1 MRFPRK
7 TFVLGGLVSAAAALI
22 IFQSSAPPPPSDPDF
37 DFTQDPPIAEKY
49 WVKKLAEP
57 NDQYNMLMKIQ
68 YLPDDRLEELPVL
81 NIHYADGD
89 ESYVAFHDDGE
100 AGDSIAGDFIYSA
113 YIMQDIESFR
123 TGISD
128 LLRSSG

>member
-49 WVKKLAEP
+49 WVK
-57 NDQYNMLMKIQ
+57 N
-68 YLPDDRLEELPVL
+68 
-81 NIHYADGD
+81 
-89 ESYVAFHDDGE
+89 
-100 AGDSIAGDFIYSA
+100 
-113 YIMQDIESFR
+113 
-123 TGISD
+123 
-128 LLRSSG
+128 